1 MVNITKFA
9 VRKPVTII
17 MCLITIAYFGIQAL
31 MGTKVELTPE
41 MELPVLLISTVYAGA
56 TPEDINDLVTT
67 KQEDALPT
75 RQPIRPIPPCYIQ
88 TP

>member
-31 MGTKVELTPE
+31 MGDEGRAD
-41 MELPVLLISTVYAGA
+41 AGNGTSCSA
-56 TPEDINDLVTT
+56 DQYRICGRYP
-67 KQEDALPT
+67 
-75 RQPIRPIPPCYIQ
+75 
-88 TP
+88 